1 MWEVIMRSN
10 SGIMFHYKNAIPEEL
25 IEKVNSMQDDTLHFK
40 ERLNIAKDLASVIIF
55 IDQAL
60 WSFEDEYMLH
70 MTDLKDFFAAATSDV
85 SK

>member
-40 ERLNIAKDLASVIIF
+40 ERLNIAKDLALSLIHI
-55 IDQAL
+55 
-60 WSFEDEYMLH
+60 
-70 MTDLKDFFAAATSDV
+70 
-85 SK
+85 